1 MCFGPLLPLQHHP
14 SAGWKVPDSGP
25 RGRPQRGRAASPG
38 LGQDPRRNATALLSA
53 ALLWAAQSITCSV
66 RIHSPRQMA
75 DFPKTSQQWPSLWF
89 KMTPSQLNDTDE
101 EDQRKQGQVSS
112 ARTYCAVG
120 KLVTRGHMGS
130 DRAQRGQCSQ
140 SL

>member
-1 MCFGPLLPLQHHP
+1 MCFGPLLPLQHRP
-14 SAGWKVPDSGP
+14 SVGWKVSDSGP
-25 RGRPQRGRAASPG
+25 RGRPRRGRAASPG
-38 LGQDPRRNATALLSA
+38 LGQDPRRNATAPLSA

-66 RIHSPRQMA
+66 RIYSPRQMA
-75 DFPKTSQQWPSLWF
+75 DFPKTSQQRPSLWF
-89 KMTPSQLNDTDE
+89 KMNPSQLNDTD

-120 KLVTRGHMGS
+120 KLVTRGQRGS
-130 DRAQRGQCSQ
+130 ERAQRGQCSQ